1 MTVNEISNP
10 GRTRPS
16 NLVQTLERASFILD
30 ILGQSPQGI
39 SIKDLSDKMR
49 LPKGT
54 THRLLSSLSYFG
66 YVRQDQGTK
75 NYFLGFKLVE
85 LGNMLLGQLDLRKEA
100 EPFLRDL
107 AERTKETVHLVILD
121 GNEIVYLD
129 KLETEPHTGGLR
141 MASRVGSRNPAHSCA
156 VGKVLMAHLPVEAL
170 ARLVEDKGLPRRT
183 ANTITDFK
191 QLRDH
196 MAVVR
201 KQGYAVEDEENE
213 RGIRCVGAPIFNEA
227 GRVVAAISVSG
238 PAFRVTKK
246 SVQESLKK
254 EVMETALRISQR
266 LGFRGRT
273 WRPGLFEE
281 ARSAKGR

>member
-1 MTVNEISNP
+1 MAVSMISNP
-10 GRTRPS
+10 GRARPS

-39 SIKDLSDKMR
+39 SIKDLSERMH

-66 YVRQDQGTK
+66 YVRKDQNTK

-85 LGNMLLGQLDLRKEA
+85 LGNLLLGQLDLRKEA

-107 AERTKETVHLVILD
+107 AERTRETVHLVILD
-121 GNEIVYLD
+121 GSEIVYLD

-156 VGKVLMAHLPVEAL
+156 VGKVLMAHLPAAAL
-170 ARLVEDKGLPRRT
+170 AKMVEEKGLPKRT
-183 ANTITDFK
+183 ANTITDFD
-191 QLRDH
+191 QLKAH
-196 MAVVR
+196 MALVR
-201 KQGYAVEDEENE
+201 KQGYAIDDEENE

-227 GRVVAAISVSG
+227 GMVVAAISVSG

-246 SVQESLKK
+246 TVQESLRK
-254 EVMETALRISQR
+254 EVMATAHRISR
-266 LGFRGRT
+266 KLGFTQR
-273 WRPGLFEE
+273 
-281 ARSAKGR
+281 K

>member
-1 MTVNEISNP
+1 MAMRVTSDP

-39 SIKDLSDKMR
+39 SIKDLSDRMH

-54 THRLLSSLSYFG
+54 THRLVSSLSYFSF
-66 YVRQDQGTK
+66 VRQDQNTK

-85 LGNMLLGQLDLRKEA
+85 LGNLLLGQLDLRKEA

-129 KLETEPHTGGLR
+129 KLETEPHAGGLR

-156 VGKVLMAHLPVEAL
+156 VGKVLMAHLPAEAL
-170 ARLVEDKGLPRRT
+170 TRIVEQKGLPKRT
-183 ANTITDFK
+183 SNTITDFN
-191 QLRDH
+191 QLKDH
-196 MAVVR
+196 MALVR
-201 KQGYAVEDEENE
+201 KQGYAIDDEENE
-213 RGIRCVGAPIFNEA
+213 RGIRCVGAPVFDEA

-246 SVQESLKK
+246 NVQELLKK
-254 EVMETALRISQR
+254 EVMGAALRISQR
-266 LGFRGRT
+266 LGFRGSTFRS
-273 WRPGLFEE
+273 GLFEK
-281 ARSAKGR
+281 AGSAQRP

>member
-1 MTVNEISNP
+1 MAVKVISNP

-16 NLVQTLERASFILD
+16 NLVQTLERASLILD

-39 SIKDLSDKMR
+39 SIKDLSDRMH

-54 THRLLSSLSYFG
+54 THRLVSSLSYFG
-66 YVRQDQGTK
+66 YVRQDQNTK

-100 EPFLRDL
+100 ELFLRNL
-107 AERTKETVHLVILD
+107 AQRTKETVHLVILD

-156 VGKVLMAHLPVEAL
+156 VGKALMAYLPAEAL
-170 ARLVEDKGLPRRT
+170 ARIVEEKGLPKRT
-183 ANTITDFK
+183 GNTITDYN
-191 QLRDH
+191 QLKEH
-196 MAVVR
+196 MTLVR
-201 KQGYAVEDEENE
+201 KQGYAVDDEENE
-213 RGIRCVGAPIFNEA
+213 RGIRCVAAPIFNEA
-227 GRVVAAISVSG
+227 GKAVAAISVSG

-246 SVQESLKK
+246 SVQEKLKK
-254 EVMETALRISQR
+254 EVMETALWISQR

-273 WRPGLFEE
+273 WRPGFL
-281 ARSAKGR
+281 RKPGP

>member
-1 MTVNEISNP
+1 MAVKVISHP

-16 NLVQTLERASFILD
+16 NLVQTLERASLILD

-39 SIKDLSDKMR
+39 SIKDLSDRMH

-54 THRLLSSLSYFG
+54 THRLVSSLSYFG
-66 YVRQDQGTK
+66 YVRQDQNTK

-100 EPFLRDL
+100 ELFLRNL
-107 AERTKETVHLVILD
+107 AQRTKETVHLVILD

-156 VGKVLMAHLPVEAL
+156 VGKALMAYLPAEAL
-170 ARLVEDKGLPRRT
+170 ARIVEEKGLPKRT
-183 ANTITDFK
+183 GNTITDYN
-191 QLRDH
+191 QLKEH
-196 MAVVR
+196 MTLVR
-201 KQGYAVEDEENE
+201 KQGYAVDDEENE

-227 GRVVAAISVSG
+227 GKAVAAISVSG

-246 SVQESLKK
+246 SVQEKLKK

-273 WRPGLFEE
+273 WRPGLLEE
-281 ARSAKGR
+281 TRSAEGR

>member
-1 MTVNEISNP
+1 MAVNVISKP

-39 SIKDLSDKMR
+39 SIKDLSEKML

-66 YVRQDQGTK
+66 YVRQDRNTK

-100 EPFLRDL
+100 EPFLRNL
-107 AERTKETVHLVILD
+107 AQRTKETVHLVILD

-129 KLETEPHTGGLR
+129 KLETEPHAGGLR

-156 VGKVLMAHLPVEAL
+156 VGKALMAYLPEEAL
-170 ARLVEDKGLPRRT
+170 ARMVEEKGLSRRT
-183 ANTITDFK
+183 GNTITDFN
-191 QLRDH
+191 QLKDH
-196 MAVVR
+196 MRLVR
-201 KQGYAVEDEENE
+201 KQGYAVDDEENE
-213 RGIRCVGAPIFNEA
+213 RGIRCVGAPVFDEA
-227 GRVVAAISVSG
+227 GKVVAAISVSG

-246 SVQESLKK
+246 SVQDNLKK

-266 LGFRGRT
+266 LGFKGRT
-273 WRPGLFEE
+273 WRPRFPEV
-281 ARSAKGR
+281 A

>member
-1 MTVNEISNP
+1 MAVKVISNP

-16 NLVQTLERASFILD
+16 NLVQTLERASLILD

-39 SIKDLSDKMR
+39 SIKDLSDRMH

-54 THRLLSSLSYFG
+54 THRLVSSLSYFG
-66 YVRQDQGTK
+66 YVRQDQNTK

-100 EPFLRDL
+100 ELFLRNL
-107 AERTKETVHLVILD
+107 AQRTKETVHLVILD

-156 VGKVLMAHLPVEAL
+156 VGKALMAYLPAEAL
-170 ARLVEDKGLPRRT
+170 ARIVEEKGLPKRT
-183 ANTITDFK
+183 GNTITDYN
-191 QLRDH
+191 QLKEH
-196 MAVVR
+196 MTLVR
-201 KQGYAVEDEENE
+201 KQGYAVDDEENE
-213 RGIRCVGAPIFNEA
+213 RGIRCVAAPIFNEA
-227 GRVVAAISVSG
+227 GKAVAAISVSG

-246 SVQESLKK
+246 SVQEKLKK

-273 WRPGLFEE
+273 WRPGLLEE
-281 ARSAKGR
+281 TRSAEGR

>member
-1 MTVNEISNP
+1 MTVKVISNP
-10 GRTRPS
+10 GRARPN

-30 ILGQSPQGI
+30 ILGRSPQGI
-39 SIKDLSDKMR
+39 SIKDLSDKMH

-66 YVRQDQGTK
+66 YVRQDQNTK

-100 EPFLRDL
+100 EPFLRNL

-156 VGKVLMAHLPVEAL
+156 VGKALMAYLPAEAL
-170 ARLVEDKGLPRRT
+170 AKIVEEKGLPKRT
-183 ANTITDFK
+183 GNTITEYN
-191 QLRDH
+191 QLKEH
-196 MAVVR
+196 MTLVR
-201 KQGYAVEDEENE
+201 KQGYAVDDEENE

-227 GRVVAAISVSG
+227 GRAVAAISVSG

-246 SVQESLKK
+246 SVQEKLKK

-266 LGFRGRT
+266 LGFRERKRRSGFCEAA
-273 WRPGLFEE
+273 GL
-281 ARSAKGR
+281 SGVS